1 MRSKSEGDDL
11 LTFIYIKFFRVQF
24 LKTILANISSG
35 ASAVRSLAL
44 ERFHVLHRGLILRR
58 LPIMSFYIREH
69 GRLVR
74 VLVFQFQETLEL
86 ALIPPQLLLHL
97 DNSLIVIELVLLL
110 LRLVLQHL
118 ELLFHFAHVGLVSAE
133 EVILVAGDHV
143 QKLLIIV

>member
-35 ASAVRSLAL
+35 ASAVRSLTL

-74 VLVFQFQETLEL
+74 VLVCS
-86 ALIPPQLLLHL
+86 
-97 DNSLIVIELVLLL
+97 NRYCIV
-110 LRLVLQHL
+110 
-118 ELLFHFAHVGLVSAE
+118 FY
-133 EVILVAGDHV
+133 
-143 QKLLIIV
+143 LLIDPSG